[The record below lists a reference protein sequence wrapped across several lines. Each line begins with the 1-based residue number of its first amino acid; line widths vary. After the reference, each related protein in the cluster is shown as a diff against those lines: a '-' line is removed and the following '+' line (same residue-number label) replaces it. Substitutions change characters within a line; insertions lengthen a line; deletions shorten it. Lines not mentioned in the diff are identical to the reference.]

1 MNKNIFPRQN
11 ENEFLQN
18 VTKKWK
24 LNKIKIKKALIRV
37 IKIVCNEC
45 DELEWFGCKS
55 YEQ

>member
-11 ENEFLQN
+11 ENELQN
-18 VTKKWK
+18 VTKNE
-24 LNKIKIKKALIRV
+24 NKKKFLKKALIRV